1 MSRYANY
8 KKPIVD
14 DTHSYSTT
22 YGGSNSN
29 LITHNLGSKDVDVFV
44 YRMADSIQVYPSVER
59 TTDDTI
65 TITHSI
71 APGLGE
77 FRAVVVIVGV

>member
-14 DTHSYSTT
+14 DTHSYSVT
-22 YGGSNSN
+22 YGGSTSN
-29 LITHNLGSKDVDVFV
+29 LITHNLGSKDVDVFI
-44 YRMADSIQVYPSVER
+44 YRMADDIQVYPAVER
-59 TTDDTI
+59 TTIDTV
-65 TITHSI
+65 TITHGI

-77 FRAVVVIVGV
+77 FRAVVVIVGA